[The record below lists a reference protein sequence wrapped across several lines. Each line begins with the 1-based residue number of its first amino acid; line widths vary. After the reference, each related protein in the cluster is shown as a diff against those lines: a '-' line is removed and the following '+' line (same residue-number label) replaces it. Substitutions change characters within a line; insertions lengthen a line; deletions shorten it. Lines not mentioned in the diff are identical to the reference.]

1 METPAFTTIAS
12 VRTLAEAD
20 MLAAVLRTSGLHPL
34 DQGTFGHFS
43 LAGNMATASVVRY
56 FAGADIQYR
65 VEVPTEEA
73 DAAREALQ
81 TQATSD
87 ASA

>member
-34 DQGTFGHFS
+34 EQGTFGHFS
-43 LAGNMATASVVRY
+43 L
-56 FAGADIQYR
+56 AGADIQYR

-81 TQATSD
+81 TPATPH
-87 ASA
+87 ANA

>member
-1 METPAFTTIAS
+1 MQTPAFTTIAS

-20 MLAAVLRTSGLHPL
+20 MLAAVLRTAGLHPVE
-34 DQGTFGHFS
+34 QGTFGHFS
-43 LAGNMATASVVRY
+43 L
-56 FAGADIQYR
+56 AGADIQYR

-81 TQATSD
+81 TQDASD